1 MKRLT
6 KYKDGKFLLNHS
18 SMNEAIDK
26 LGKLEIIDELTNKR
40 DYYFKEDGFICKNV
54 LCDNHIVCLSED
66 GKYLEVLQVKWTGV
80 FEVHFQYNF
89 SEYKKTWSL
98 NEEDLVNDI
107 QNYNIQG

>member
-26 LGKLEIIDELTNKR
+26 LGKLEIIDELNRNKVI
-40 DYYFKEDGFICKNV
+40 YETIDGGVHRMRIMSGICRRA
-54 LCDNHIVCLSED
+54 LLSED
-66 GKYLEVLQVKWTGV
+66 GENLLIVEEFKGYTSVQGE
-80 FEVHFQYNF
+80 FEF

-98 NEEDLVNDI
+98 NVEDLE
-107 QNYNIQG
+107 